1 MSWRQRSEMMHYL
14 YYRIYQAALR
24 GSLREVAH
32 IVSPI
37 YFGCLV
43 GLNLIV
49 LYLWLVKIGLVPYI
63 FPNAKAGG
71 GVVLVCILGSLFYFT
86 RDRRKII
93 IDRFSSEQIQSRR
106 HRGSLVVVY
115 VIVSILLIYVVGLY
129 KPGIL

>member
-1 MSWRQRSEMMHYL
+1 MLNYL

-24 GSLREVAH
+24 GSLRDVAH

-49 LYLWLVKIGLVPYI
+49 LYLWLVKIGVVPYI
-63 FPNAKAGG
+63 FPSAKAGG

-86 RDRRKII
+86 RYRREII
-93 IDRFSSEQIQSRR
+93 IDRYSSEKARSRR
-106 HRGSLVVVY
+106 RRGSLVIIY
-115 VIVSILLIYVVGLY
+115 VIVSIILIYVVGLY

>member
-1 MSWRQRSEMMHYL
+1 MLNYL

-24 GSLREVAH
+24 GSLRDVAH
-32 IVSPI
+32 IISPI

-49 LYLWLVKIGLVPYI
+49 LYLWLVKIGVVPYI
-63 FPNAKAGG
+63 FPSAKAGG

-86 RDRRKII
+86 RYRREII
-93 IDRFSSEQIQSRR
+93 IDRYSSEQIRSRR
-106 HRGSLVVVY
+106 RRGSLVIIY